1 MKKYF
6 MFLNYLFYSNRDL
19 GLLIFRLGIG
29 CMFMW
34 HGFPKVFGGEHKWIE
49 IGQAMGTLGIHFAP
63 AFWGL
68 LSGCTEL
75 IGGFLFILGLFYRPT
90 CFLLIGNMSMAF
102 VSQMLEGKGLLKAA
116 QSVEDGFS
124 FIGALFVGPGKYS
137 LDYYLGLVAL
147 DDTDT
152 TILKRHNRVRSLY

>member
-1 MKKYF
+1 VKN
-6 MFLNYLFYSNRDL
+6 FLISSNQFFYSRRDL

-49 IGQAMGTLGIHFAP
+49 VGQAMGTLGIHFAP

-68 LSGCTEL
+68 LAGCAEFF
-75 IGGFLFILGLFYRPT
+75 GGLLFAVGLFYRLT
-90 CFLLIGNMSMAF
+90 CFWLIGNMSIAF
-102 VSQMLEGKGLLKAA
+102 ISQMLEGKGMLKAA

-124 FIGALFVGPGKYS
+124 FLGALFLGPGKYS
-137 LDYYLGLVAL
+137 MDYYLGLV
-147 DDTDT
+147 
-152 TILKRHNRVRSLY
+152 TIEDKPTVKLL